1 MTRSSL
7 RKFRREHY
15 WRNCDNSRQITEEK
29 EKDDDEKEERERE
42 RIYEEPFDEAHK
54 KYIFL
59 SNYELNICCSFYLD
73 TPAV

>member
-1 MTRSSL
+1 MLCMTRSSL

-42 RIYEEPFDEAHK
+42 FMKNLSIKHTKNTSF
-54 KYIFL
+54 
-59 SNYELNICCSFYLD
+59 SNYELNIL
-73 TPAV
+73 